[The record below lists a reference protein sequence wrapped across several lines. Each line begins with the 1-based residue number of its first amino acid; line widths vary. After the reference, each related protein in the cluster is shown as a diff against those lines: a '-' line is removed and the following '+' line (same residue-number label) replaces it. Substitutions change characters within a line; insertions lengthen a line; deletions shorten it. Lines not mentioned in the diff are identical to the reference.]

1 MNFVKTHIY
10 KQEYTEDG
18 ILEIE
23 QDTRSSKEKDAEK
36 ILKELPEFKRDNKFL
51 SLSEQLELKK
61 NSNNKENVSSLENE
75 NNMYDIIN
83 GMDYPTE
90 YNEDYDMNNNYS
102 FNKLQQREK
111 EIAYEYNEAIKD
123 CFKKKEQKDKNN
135 FKNLPQENIN
145 IKDIKKKIIKQKN
158 KKLLNP
164 NIKAIIKTKKKNEN
178 NSSDKINDINKNS
191 SKHSNNKTKENVETN
206 QTCLL
211 YGYSDYS
218 DS

>member
-36 ILKELPEFKRDNKFL
+36 ILKELPEFKRDNQFL

-61 NSNNKENVSSLENE
+61 ITNNKENVSSYDNE

-83 GMDYPTE
+83 GMDNPTE
-90 YNEDYDMNNNYS
+90 YDENYDMNNNYS

-135 FKNLPQENIN
+135 FKNLPEENIN
-145 IKDIKKKIIKQKN
+145 IKEIKKKIIKQKN
-158 KKLLNP
+158 KKILNP

-178 NSSDKINDINKNS
+178 KKTDKINDVDNNE
-191 SKHSNNKTKENVETN
+191 SKHSNDKNKENVETK

-218 DS
+218 DN